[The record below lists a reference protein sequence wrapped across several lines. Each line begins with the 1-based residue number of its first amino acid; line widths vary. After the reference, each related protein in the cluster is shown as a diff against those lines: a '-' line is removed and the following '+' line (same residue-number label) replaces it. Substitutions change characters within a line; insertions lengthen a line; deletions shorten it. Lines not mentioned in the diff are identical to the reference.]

1 MPDMCPTKPD
11 PNRPEPRVDGEK
23 SKTRIKLEV
32 LELKD
37 LGKQLVELPEKTLQK
52 LPLSESFLDAILDA
66 KRFSR
71 GALQRQLRFIA
82 GLVPNED
89 VDAIRK
95 ALEEIRQ
102 PHHQQVREFQQ
113 LEQWRDR
120 LLAGDEGLLNELAQR
135 FPGADRQHLRQL
147 VRNAA
152 REREQNKP
160 PKSARALFQYLSELN
175 SYSKQEE

>member
-1 MPDMCPTKPD
+1 MCPTKPD
-11 PNRPEPRVDGEK
+11 PTRPEPLADGEK
-23 SKTRIKLEV
+23 SKTQVKREG

-37 LGKQLVELPEKTLQK
+37 LGKQLVELPEKALQR

-71 GALQRQLRFIA
+71 GALQRQLRYIA
-82 GLVPNED
+82 GMVPHED
-89 VDAIRK
+89 VEAIRK
-95 ALEEIRQ
+95 TLEELQQ
-102 PHHQQVREFQQ
+102 PHRQQVREFQQ

-120 LLAGDEGLLNELAQR
+120 LLAGDEDLLNELAQR
-135 FPGADRQHLRQL
+135 FPRADRQHMRQL
-147 VRNAA
+147 IRNAL

-175 SYSKQEE
+175 SSSNQEE

>member
-1 MPDMCPTKPD
+1 MCPTKPD
-11 PNRPEPRVDGEK
+11 PNRPEARVEGEK
-23 SKTRIKLEV
+23 SRSQVKREV

-37 LGKQLVELPEKTLQK
+37 LGKELAALPEKALRK

-66 KRFSR
+66 QRFSR
-71 GALQRQLRFIA
+71 GALQRQLRYIA

-89 VDAIRK
+89 VEAIRK
-95 ALEEIRQ
+95 ALDELRQ
-102 PHHQQVREFQQ
+102 PHYRQVREFQQ

-120 LLAGDEGLLNELAQR
+120 LLAGDEALLSELAER
-135 FPGADRQHLRQL
+135 FVQLDRQHLRQL
-147 VRNAA
+147 VRNAL

-175 SYSKQEE
+175 GSPEQDE

>member
-1 MPDMCPTKPD
+1 MPTKPD
-11 PNRPEPRVDGEK
+11 PNRPDPPADGEK
-23 SKTRIKLEV
+23 SKTQIKREV

-37 LGKQLVELPEKTLQK
+37 LGKQLVELPEKALQK
-52 LPLSESFLDAILDA
+52 LPLSESFLEAILDA
-66 KRFSR
+66 QRFSR

-82 GLVPNED
+82 GMVPHED

-95 ALEEIRQ
+95 GIEELRQ
-102 PHHQQVREFQQ
+102 PHHRQVREFQQ

-120 LLAGDEGLLNELAQR
+120 LLAGDEDLLNELASR
-135 FPGADRQHLRQL
+135 FPDADRQHIRQL

-175 SYSKQEE
+175 SSPEQEE

>member
-1 MPDMCPTKPD
+1 MCPTKPD
-11 PNRPEPRVDGEK
+11 PNQREPLPEGEK
-23 SKTRIKLEV
+23 SKTQIKREV

-37 LGKQLVELPEKTLQK
+37 LGKQLVELPEKALQK
-52 LPLSESFLDAILDA
+52 LPLSEPFLDAILDA
-66 KRFSR
+66 QRFSR

-82 GLVPNED
+82 SMVPNED
-89 VDAIRK
+89 VGAIRK

-102 PHHQQVREFQQ
+102 PHRQQVREFQQ

-120 LLAGDEGLLNELAQR
+120 LLAGDEGLLNELASR
-135 FPGADRQHLRQL
+135 FPQADRQHMRQL

-160 PKSARALFQYLSELN
+160 PRSARVLFQYLSDLH
-175 SYSKQEE
+175 STPAQEE